1 MSSLIGIH
9 GDRWSLPR
17 AIDAMVDGARQASKP
32 GLHWVAGLLYPSVV
46 LGFSATA
53 PGVLSSVFD
62 HLGFS
67 PHANWWDVGSG
78 SGSAVLDSLYATVA
92 GPCCI
97 GILLFP
103 MFRFV
108 AGLARIGPP
117 EAWHEACAG
126 RRVPRLSAVWRA
138 GVGLTSST
146 LGLWIQFEI
155 MMFAALFVL
164 ALPAA
169 AVARS
174 LLHAGGTLHDTSPLK
189 IVIACTLLGPVALFF
204 LLYTLSISVM
214 TQLGLHSLAHNRRG
228 VGSALL
234 HAWRIMQH
242 DAWATARAIVVDVVL
257 SASILLIWKLFDT
270 IVPVDWLSMTV
281 YMVLMGFLGV
291 ARASYWARAYRA
303 LGGLSPDD
311 GVPGLAN
318 PSTAWH

>member
-1 MSSLIGIH
+1 MSSLIGTH
-9 GDRWSLPR
+9 GERWSLAR
-17 AIDAMVDGARQASKP
+17 AIDAMVDGARQAGKP
-32 GLHWVAGLLYPSVV
+32 GLHWIAGLLYPSVV

-53 PGVLSSVFD
+53 PGVLSSAFD
-62 HLGFS
+62 HIGLS
-67 PHANWWDVGSG
+67 PHATWWDLGPGTGS
-78 SGSAVLDSLYATVA
+78 VVMDSLSANVA

-97 GILLFP
+97 GILFFP

-108 AGLARIGPP
+108 AGLARIAPP
-117 EAWHEACAG
+117 EAWREACMG
-126 RRVPRLSAVWRA
+126 RRVPRLSTVWRA

-146 LGLWIQFEI
+146 FGLWIQFEI

-169 AVARS
+169 TVARS
-174 LLHAGGTLHDTSPLK
+174 SLHAGGLAEDSHLK
-189 IVIACTLLGPVALFF
+189 IVIACVLLGPLALFF

-257 SASILLIWKLFDT
+257 SVSILLIWKLFDT
-270 IVPVDWLSMTV
+270 IVPVAWLSMTV
-281 YMVLMGFLGV
+281 YMILMGFLGV

-318 PSTAWH
+318 PSATWN